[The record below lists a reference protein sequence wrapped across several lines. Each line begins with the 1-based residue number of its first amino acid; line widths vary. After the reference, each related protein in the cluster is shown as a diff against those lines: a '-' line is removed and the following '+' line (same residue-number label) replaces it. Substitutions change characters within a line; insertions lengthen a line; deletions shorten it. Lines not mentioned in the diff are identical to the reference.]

1 MSPVTPADRTVGTAE
16 SPLVIWSMEHYIS
29 GMLRVL
35 LFGAAWTLVL
45 AALVFAFRRPVSPP
59 LASVTSDSRP
69 AVLPPPPPP
78 PRAGT
83 RFPGWTVTKAYSAHH
98 VMVVEVETDLL
109 DTARQIAAQVV
120 EPVKDRYDEV
130 LIYIRK
136 PETPYDALP
145 ARRIQW
151 TRRAGYVETVY

>member
-1 MSPVTPADRTVGTAE
+1 MA
-16 SPLVIWSMEHYIS
+16 
-29 GMLRVL
+29 RVL

-45 AALVFAFRRPVSPP
+45 LALVFAFRRPVPP
-59 LASVTSDSRP
+59 VDASVKSEVRP

-98 VMVVEVETDLL
+98 MMVVEVETDLP

-120 EPVKDRYDEV
+120 EPLKNRYDEV
-130 LIYIRK
+130 LIYVRR
-136 PETPYDALP
+136 PGARAADLP
-145 ARRIQW
+145 ARRVQW
-151 TRRAGYVETVY
+151 TRRGGYVETVY

>member
-1 MSPVTPADRTVGTAE
+1 LARLAIKVAAMA
-16 SPLVIWSMEHYIS
+16 
-29 GMLRVL
+29 RVL

-45 AALVFAFRRPVSPP
+45 AALLFAFRRPVPPP
-59 LASVTSDSRP
+59 LATVVTENRP

-98 VMVVEVETDLL
+98 MMVVEVETDMP

-120 EPVKDRYDEV
+120 EPVKDRYDEI
-130 LIYIRK
+130 LIYIRE
-136 PETPYDALP
+136 PETPPENLP

-151 TRRAGYVETVY
+151 TKRAGYVETIYPAY

>member
-1 MSPVTPADRTVGTAE
+1 MA
-16 SPLVIWSMEHYIS
+16 
-29 GMLRVL
+29 RVL

-45 AALVFAFRRPVSPP
+45 AALLFAFRGPGLPV
-59 LASVTSDSRP
+59 ASVRSDVRP

-98 VMVVEVETDLL
+98 MMVVEVETDLP

-120 EPVKDRYDEV
+120 EPLKDRYDEV
-130 LIYIRK
+130 LIYVRD
-136 PETPYDALP
+136 PDASHDDLP
-145 ARRIQW
+145 ARRVQW
-151 TRRAGYVETVY
+151 TRRGGYVETVY

>member
-1 MSPVTPADRTVGTAE
+1 VA
-16 SPLVIWSMEHYIS
+16 
-29 GMLRVL
+29 RVL

-45 AALVFAFRRPVSPP
+45 AVLVFAFRPPVPP
-59 LASVTSDSRP
+59 PVPTVVSDTRP

-98 VMVVEVETDLL
+98 MMVVEVETDMP

-120 EPVKDRYDEV
+120 EPVKDRYDEI
-130 LIYIRK
+130 LIYVRE
-136 PETPYDALP
+136 PNTPLDDLP
-145 ARRIQW
+145 SRRIQW
-151 TRRAGYVETVY
+151 TKRAGYTETIY

>member
-1 MSPVTPADRTVGTAE
+1 MA
-16 SPLVIWSMEHYIS
+16 
-29 GMLRVL
+29 RVL

-45 AALVFAFRRPVSPP
+45 AALVFAFRRPVTPSV
-59 LASVTSDSRP
+59 ASVVTDSRP
-69 AVLPPPPPP
+69 AVLPPPPAP

-98 VMVVEVETDLL
+98 MMVVEVETDMPE
-109 DTARQIAAQVV
+109 TARQIAAQVV

-130 LIYIRK
+130 LIYIRE
-136 PETPYDALP
+136 PEAPPDDLP

-151 TRRAGYVETVY
+151 TRRTGYVETVF

>member
-1 MSPVTPADRTVGTAE
+1 
-16 SPLVIWSMEHYIS
+16 
-29 GMLRVL
+29 MLRVL
-35 LFGAAWTLVL
+35 LFGAAWMLVL
-45 AALVFAFRRPVSPP
+45 AALVFAFRRPVSAPI
-59 LASVTSDSRP
+59 ASVTTDSRP

-120 EPVKDRYDEV
+120 EPVKARYDEV

-136 PETPYDALP
+136 PETPPEDLP

-151 TRRAGYVETVY
+151 TKRTGYVETTF